1 MKKLYFFFIV
11 WGLMISLFS
20 ACSDDKE
27 QEPPHIPTLPEVS
40 IINVSGIT
48 TCLPKETVELK
59 ARLLDPTDVALLWT
73 LEGEQVSTDTVYKF
87 TPEDFGEYRIILT
100 ATNSVGSDADTL
112 TINVSDGQFRF
123 ANIKNWTGEGENRSA
138 LAIQWITGTNMLEPT
153 DDEVFFLAWG
163 YRWEKG
169 TEPLGIDML
178 RAIAK
183 EDPRLYVAQSGSY
196 IIGFGYDGNND
207 GKIEVS
213 NGNLTISQDN
223 FVDGFYELSSQDF
236 DNLKPVD
243 PEDYWLGGL
252 YKAYPTYWLGQG
264 NVVPESEEFDYSN
277 FFVIYR
283 SLEDLSWDAWTLSP
297 IDYEEMRNT
306 LPIPRLL
313 QAAEPN
319 KK

>member
-1 MKKLYFFFIV
+1 
-11 WGLMISLFS
+11 
-20 ACSDDKE
+20 
-27 QEPPHIPTLPEVS
+27 
-40 IINVSGIT
+40 
-48 TCLPKETVELK
+48 
-59 ARLLDPTDVALLWT
+59 
-73 LEGEQVSTDTVYKF
+73 
-87 TPEDFGEYRIILT
+87 
-100 ATNSVGSDADTL
+100 
-112 TINVSDGQFRF
+112 
-123 ANIKNWTGEGENRSA
+123 
-138 LAIQWITGTNMLEPT
+138 
-153 DDEVFFLAWG
+153 
-163 YRWEKG
+163 
-169 TEPLGIDML
+169 ML

-183 EDPRLYVAQSGSY
+183 KDPRLYVAKSGSY

-213 NGNLTISQDN
+213 NGNLTITQDN

-252 YKAYPTYWLGQG
+252 YEAYASYWLGQG
-264 NVVPESEEFDYSN
+264 NVVPDAEEFDYSN
-277 FFVIYR
+277 LFVIYR
-283 SLEDLSWDAWTLSP
+283 PLEDLSWDAWTLSP